1 MASIVQTIGTSYEHL
16 PVEVVYAVLDTVA
29 KTDSPIEVYCDLPL
43 IGKWGI
49 ISSRHISETYN
60 EYIPEYIDCI
70 WLSLYERIFYSVSD
84 KISENSKNKAKEFLN
99 YFKDSSV
106 RYIIGFG
113 PRGYIAI
120 WLQNDLRSILLYW
133 NKGDRTDVVYK
144 KNNLTDKWQERFERH
159 CHDYL
164 KLCKST
170 QITES
175 IFCCSVNNLIN
186 RMRQYNLR
194 YMVKGIGIEKEN
206 KSYCDF
212 TITKVSVY
220 NSDGSYDKT
229 NNIRLL
235 SFSEKGKPQIISI
248 EYRINKNDFF
258 AHFWL
263 DQGDLSLIFD
273 RLYGAHPET
282 KTDFIIRIDPD
293 NKKFELALYRQGL
306 KEPVIIPESAYQLIV
321 FKNKFEDY
329 RSPNYNQPRGAW
341 IW

>member
-1 MASIVQTIGTSYEHL
+1 
-16 PVEVVYAVLDTVA
+16 
-29 KTDSPIEVYCDLPL
+29 
-43 IGKWGI
+43 
-49 ISSRHISETYN
+49 
-60 EYIPEYIDCI
+60 
-70 WLSLYERIFYSVSD
+70 
-84 KISENSKNKAKEFLN
+84 
-99 YFKDSSV
+99 
-106 RYIIGFG
+106 
-113 PRGYIAI
+113 
-120 WLQNDLRSILLYW
+120 
-133 NKGDRTDVVYK
+133 
-144 KNNLTDKWQERFERH
+144 
-159 CHDYL
+159 
-164 KLCKST
+164 
-170 QITES
+170 
-175 IFCCSVNNLIN
+175 
-186 RMRQYNLR
+186 MRQYNLR